1 MARAKCMYVEVLPR
15 AVPAGTYLVHNHLQP
30 QKPLGRNGFR
40 AWLAIKAD
48 DLVACRCNFGGCK
61 NSKLHE
67 VHYRV
72 ARISPPDG
80 ARLMR

>member
-1 MARAKCMYVEVLPR
+1 MYVEVLPR

-48 DLVACRCNFGGCK
+48 NLVKCCCNFGGCR
-61 NSKLHE
+61 NSKLHK
-67 VHYRV
+67 VHYR
-72 ARISPPDG
+72 AAGISPPDG
-80 ARLMR
+80 VRRDA